1 MPEIIDQ
8 NGTTDILDATQN
20 AVIDAVNSV
29 SEMIEKTTA
38 ESTFSAQETAER
50 FYTSAEFWVGV
61 AFVLVVIFLT
71 KPVSKAITTLLIKRR
86 EKIKARLNEAA
97 SLQDEAQKLL
107 AQYERQYQNTENELK
122 EILSNAE
129 KELLEQS
136 TKATQALENE
146 LIKKQ
151 KEAERVIETAT
162 DKARDEMTSAI
173 SKKTL
178 EIVKSRLS
186 ENLTK
191 SKRSKLID
199 ASISN
204 ILKTL

>member
-1 MPEIIDQ
+1 M
-8 NGTTDILDATQN
+8 
-20 AVIDAVNSV
+20 
-29 SEMIEKTTA
+29 
-38 ESTFSAQETAER
+38 
-50 FYTSAEFWVGV
+50 
-61 AFVLVVIFLT
+61 LVVIFLS

-86 EKIKARLNEAA
+86 EKIKSRLNEAA

-107 AQYERQYQNTENELK
+107 AQYERQYQNTQKEVEEIISKAEQELSDQNNK
-122 EILSNAE
+122 
-129 KELLEQS
+129 
-136 TKATQALENE
+136 TTQLLENE

-151 KEAERVIETAT
+151 KEAERIIETAT

>member
-38 ESTFSAQETAER
+38 ESTFSPQETAEP
-50 FYTSAEFWVGV
+50 FYASAEFWVGV
-61 AFVLVVIFLT
+61 AFVLVVIFLS

-107 AQYERQYQNTENELK
+107 AQYERQYQNTQKEVEEIISKAEQELSDQNNK
-122 EILSNAE
+122 
-129 KELLEQS
+129 
-136 TKATQALENE
+136 TTQLLENE

-151 KEAERVIETAT
+151 KEAERIIETAT

>member
-38 ESTFSAQETAER
+38 ESTFSPQETAEP

-61 AFVLVVIFLT
+61 AFVLVVIFLS

-107 AQYERQYQNTENELK
+107 AQYERQYQNTQKEVEEIISKAEQELSDQNNK
-122 EILSNAE
+122 
-129 KELLEQS
+129 
-136 TKATQALENE
+136 TTQLLENE

-151 KEAERVIETAT
+151 KEAERIIETAT